1 MPTLLIGI
9 AVLLLA
15 FWAVRQF
22 AGANPHVVVQSLR
35 KGGGFA
41 ALAGAAFLAA
51 TGRFSLAVPLG
62 FLAMGLLDWL
72 PGRNAFGSW
81 ARPTPG
87 QTSKVRS
94 AMIEME
100 LDHDSGTMRGTF
112 TAGPHAGT
120 PLEALTPETRVMVF
134 ALHGMGRNDGWYE
147 VLEQML
153 ARIHRGGEDDPGS
166 HRTLIS
172 PVLCRRSARTPA
184 GRAGCDR
191 IRGPVESTTH
201 VHRGVRT
208 GPGTPAVR
216 SAADPPRRCA
226 AGTTSWSRPGC
237 TSSACS
243 CRC

>member
-15 FWAVRQF
+15 LWAARQF
-22 AGANPHVVVQSLR
+22 ANTNPHVLVQSLR

-51 TGRFSLAVPLG
+51 TGRFSLALPLG
-62 FLAMGLLDWL
+62 FLAIGLLDWL

-94 AMIEME
+94 AMLEME

-120 PLEALTPETRVMVF
+120 PLEALTPETLIAMFSSLDEESR
-134 ALHGMGRNDGWYE
+134 AL
-147 VLEQML
+147 LEAYL
-153 ARIHRGGEDDPGS
+153 DR
-166 HRTLIS
+166 
-172 PVLCRRSARTPA
+172 RTPGWREDVKEDA
-184 GRAGCDR
+184 G
-191 IRGPVESTTH
+191 
-201 VHRGVRT
+201 
-208 GPGTPAVR
+208 
-216 SAADPPRRCA
+216 PRRAETAGHRAMSEEEASQILGVKPGASASEIRRAHRALMLKLHPDHGGSTYLA
-226 AGTTSWSRPGC
+226 ARVNEAKETLLRTHH
-237 TSSACS
+237 
-243 CRC
+243 

>member
-100 LDHDSGTMRGTF
+100 LDHDTGKMRGRF
-112 TAGPHAGT
+112 TAGPHAGRELDSIDV
-120 PLEALTPETRVMVF
+120 PALAKLLPGLDEESR
-134 ALHGMGRNDGWYE
+134 ALLLAYLDRRDAGWTE
-147 VLEQML
+147 HAEGDT
-153 ARIHRGGEDDPGS
+153 A
-166 HRTLIS
+166 
-172 PVLCRRSARTPA
+172 A
-184 GRAGCDR
+184 GRGFAATGKMTDEEAYQILGLKPGAGAEDIAR
-191 IRGPVESTTH
+191 AHRSLMKKLHPDQGGSTYLAARVNEAKDTLLRR
-201 VHRGVRT
+201 HR
-208 GPGTPAVR
+208 
-216 SAADPPRRCA
+216 
-226 AGTTSWSRPGC
+226 
-237 TSSACS
+237 
-243 CRC
+243 

>member
-120 PLEALTPETRVMVF
+120 PLEALTPETLIAMFPSLDEESR
-134 ALHGMGRNDGWYE
+134 AL
-147 VLEQML
+147 LEAYL
-153 ARIHRGGEDDPGS
+153 DR
-166 HRTLIS
+166 
-172 PVLCRRSARTPA
+172 RTPGWRENVKEDA
-184 GRAGCDR
+184 GARRTETAGHRAMSEEEASQILGVKPGASASE
-191 IRGPVESTTH
+191 IRRAHRALMLKLHPDHGGSTYLAARVNEAKETLLRTH
-201 VHRGVRT
+201 H
-208 GPGTPAVR
+208 
-216 SAADPPRRCA
+216 
-226 AGTTSWSRPGC
+226 
-237 TSSACS
+237 
-243 CRC
+243 

>member
-120 PLEALTPETRVMVF
+120 PLEALTPETLIAMFPSLDEESR
-134 ALHGMGRNDGWYE
+134 AL
-147 VLEQML
+147 LEAYL
-153 ARIHRGGEDDPGS
+153 DR
-166 HRTLIS
+166 
-172 PVLCRRSARTPA
+172 RTPGWRENVKEDA
-184 GRAGCDR
+184 GARRAETAGHRAMSEEEACQILGVKPGASASE
-191 IRGPVESTTH
+191 IRRAHRALMLKLHPDHGGSTYLAARVNEAKETLLRTH
-201 VHRGVRT
+201 H
-208 GPGTPAVR
+208 
-216 SAADPPRRCA
+216 
-226 AGTTSWSRPGC
+226 
-237 TSSACS
+237 
-243 CRC
+243 